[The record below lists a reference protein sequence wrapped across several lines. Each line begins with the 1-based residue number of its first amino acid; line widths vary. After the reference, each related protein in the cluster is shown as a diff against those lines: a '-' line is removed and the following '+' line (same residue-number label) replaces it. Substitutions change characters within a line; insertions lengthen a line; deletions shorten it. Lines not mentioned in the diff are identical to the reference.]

1 MRASKQMGCF
11 GIGRICALAIPRLFR
26 WRWSSSP
33 QCYTS
38 QTHITAAWRI
48 GREGL
53 SSGLGR
59 GAPGLQEDG
68 DVTINHESAHQKLPG
83 TG

>member
-11 GIGRICALAIPRLFR
+11 GIGRICALAIPGLFR
-26 WRWSSSP
+26 WRWSHSFRF
-33 QCYTS
+33 QTC

-53 SSGLGR
+53 SSELGR

-68 DVTINHESAHQKLPG
+68 DVTINHQSAHQKLPG